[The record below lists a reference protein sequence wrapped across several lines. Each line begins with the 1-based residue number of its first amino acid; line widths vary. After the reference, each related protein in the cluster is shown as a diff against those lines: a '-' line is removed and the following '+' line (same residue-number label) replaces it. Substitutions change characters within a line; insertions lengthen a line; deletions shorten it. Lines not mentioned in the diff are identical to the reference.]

1 MGKNRVEEKLNDMV
15 EMIAFEEDE
24 EFKLFEE

>member
-1 MGKNRVEEKLNDMV
+1 MGKNRVEEKLNDMA